1 MKEKLNFYRPAAAAF
16 LVIMAMALTSS
27 TMSFFLEPICESLQI
42 SRGSFSLIFSL
53 MSVAGALSNPFVG
66 QYAGKKG
73 VRGILF
79 LTGLWAGG
87 CMILLSLVTKLWML
101 YAVAFCLGLFGSS
114 CVCLCGN
121 VMVQQAYFGPQASGI
136 LGAVMAGSGVGGM
149 FFSLII
155 PRVIALFGWQ
165 AGMQAMGISWLALVW
180 LGMILMRKQEMP
192 QYSKAN
198 GAVGLGMTRA
208 EALKSPKLYL
218 QMAVIVVISAC
229 CGLQQQLP
237 SLLGSKGFSD
247 GQVSL
252 MISVMT
258 VFLALGKFGQGLLYG
273 KIGVEKGGILTMAAF
288 AVGGLALLTDFLV
301 WPGLLLLAVGFGV
314 YTTLLPMVV
323 RWVFGSREYASIWAL
338 ITTVGCAGT
347 FVGYPLWGTIYD
359 LTGTY
364 TLGLIGAAVLLAG
377 AIWAHI
383 LTLKN
388 VE

>member
-27 TMSFFLEPICESLQI
+27 TISFFLEPICESLQI

-79 LTGLWAGG
+79 LTGLWAGS
-87 CMILLSLVTKLWML
+87 CMILLSMVTKLWML
-101 YAVAFCLGLFGSS
+101 YAVAFCLGMFGSS

-136 LGAVMAGSGVGGM
+136 LGAVMAGTGVSGM
-149 FFSLII
+149 IFSLII
-155 PRVIALFGWQ
+155 PRIIEGFGWQ
-165 AGMQAMGISWLALVW
+165 TGMRVMGICWLSLVW
-180 LGMILMRKQEMP
+180 LGMILMGKQESP
-192 QYSKAN
+192 QFSKAN

-237 SLLGSKGFSD
+237 SLLGSKGYSS
-247 GQVSL
+247 GQVSV
-252 MISVMT
+252 MISTMT

-273 KIGVEKGGILTMAAF
+273 KIGVEKGGLLTMAAF
-288 AVGGLALLTDFLV
+288 AAGSLAMLTKALA
-301 WPGLLLLAVGFGV
+301 WPGLVLLAVGMGV

-323 RWVFGSREYASIWAL
+323 RRVFGSREYASIWAL

-377 AIWAHI
+377 AMWAHI
-383 LTLKN
+383 RTLKD
-388 VE
+388 VT

>member
-1 MKEKLNFYRPAAAAF
+1 MKEKLVFYRPAAAAF

-27 TMSFFLEPICESLQI
+27 TMSFFLEPVCESLQI
-42 SRGSFSLIFSL
+42 NRGSFSLIFSL

-155 PRVIALFGWQ
+155 PRVISGFGWQ
-165 AGMQAMGISWLALVW
+165 MGMKVMGMSWLVLVW
-180 LGMILMRKQEMP
+180 LGMLLLGKQSMP
-192 QYSKAN
+192 QHSKAN

-237 SLLGSKGFSD
+237 SLLGSQGFTA
-247 GQVSL
+247 GQVSV
-252 MISVMT
+252 MISTMT

-273 KIGVEKGGILTMAAF
+273 KIGVEKGGILTMMAF
-288 AVGGLALLTDFLV
+288 AAGSLAMLSKALA
-301 WPGLLLLAVGFGV
+301 WPGLILLAVGMGI

-323 RWVFGSREYASIWAL
+323 RRVFGSREYASIWAL

-383 LTLKN
+383 KTLKD
-388 VE
+388 VT

>member
-1 MKEKLNFYRPAAAAF
+1 MKEKLTFYRPAAAAF

-27 TMSFFLEPICESLQI
+27 AMSFFLEPVCESLQI

-87 CMILLSLVTKLWML
+87 CMILLSFVTKLWML

-155 PRVIALFGWQ
+155 PRVITAFGWRM
-165 AGMQAMGISWLALVW
+165 GMQVMGISWLVLVW
-180 LGMILMRKQEMP
+180 LGMLLLGKQTVP
-192 QYSKAN
+192 QHSRAN

-208 EALKSPKLYL
+208 EAMKSPKLYL
-218 QMAVIVVISAC
+218 QILVIVVISAC

-237 SLLGSKGFSD
+237 SLLRAKGFSA
-247 GQVSL
+247 GQVSV
-252 MISVMT
+252 MISAMT

-273 KIGVEKGGILTMAAF
+273 KVGVKKGGILTMLAF
-288 AVGGLALLTDFLV
+288 AAGCLAMFGKALI
-301 WPGLLLLAVGFGV
+301 WPGLLLLAVGMGI

-323 RWVFGSREYASIWAL
+323 RRVFGSREYAAIWAL
-338 ITTVGCAGT
+338 ISTVGCAGT

-364 TLGLIGAAVLLAG
+364 TVGLIGAAVLLIG
-377 AIWAHI
+377 AMLAHI
-383 LTLKN
+383 KTLKD
-388 VE
+388 VV

>member
-1 MKEKLNFYRPAAAAF
+1 MKEKLSFYRPAAAAF

-27 TMSFFLEPICESLQI
+27 TISFFLEPVCESLQI

-53 MSVAGALSNPFVG
+53 MSVSGALSNPFVG

-79 LTGLWAGG
+79 LTGLWAGI

-155 PRVIALFGWQ
+155 PRVITAFGWRM
-165 AGMQAMGISWLALVW
+165 GMQVMGISWLVLVW
-180 LGMILMRKQEMP
+180 LGMLLLGKQTVP
-192 QYSKAN
+192 QHSRAN

-208 EALKSPKLYL
+208 EAMKSPKLYL
-218 QMAVIVVISAC
+218 QILVIVVISAC

-237 SLLGSKGFSD
+237 SLLRAKGFSA
-247 GQVSL
+247 GQVSV
-252 MISVMT
+252 MISAMT

-273 KIGVEKGGILTMAAF
+273 KVGVKKGGILTMLAF
-288 AVGGLALLTDFLV
+288 AAGCLAMFGKALI
-301 WPGLLLLAVGFGV
+301 WPGLLLLAVGMGI

-323 RWVFGSREYASIWAL
+323 RRVFGSREYAAIWAL
-338 ITTVGCAGT
+338 ISTVGCAGT

-364 TLGLIGAAVLLAG
+364 TVGLIGAAVLLIG
-377 AIWAHI
+377 AMLAHI
-383 LTLKN
+383 KTLKD
-388 VE
+388 VV

>member
-1 MKEKLNFYRPAAAAF
+1 MKEKLTFYRPAAAAF

-27 TMSFFLEPICESLQI
+27 TISFFLEPICESLEI

-79 LTGLWAGG
+79 LTGLWAGA
-87 CMILLSLVTKLWML
+87 CMVLFSFVTKLWML
-101 YAVAFCLGLFGSS
+101 YAVAFCLGMFGSS
-114 CVCLCGN
+114 CVCLCAT
-121 VMVQQAYFGPQASGI
+121 VIVQQAYMGPQAASI

-155 PRVIALFGWQ
+155 PRIITLLGWRT
-165 AGMQAMGISWLALVW
+165 GMQTMGICWLTLVW
-180 LGMILMRKQEMP
+180 
-192 QYSKAN
+192 
-198 GAVGLGMTRA
+198 LGMTRA

-218 QMAVIVVISAC
+218 QMVVIVVISAC

-237 SLLGSKGFSD
+237 SLLGSKGFTA
-247 GQVSL
+247 GQVSV
-252 MISVMT
+252 MISAMT
-258 VFLALGKFGQGLLYG
+258 VFLALGKFGQGVVYG
-273 KIGVEKGGILTMAAF
+273 KIGEKKGGLLAIGAF
-288 AVGGLALLTDFLV
+288 AVGCLAMLTKALV
-301 WPGLLLLAVGFGV
+301 WPGLLLLAVGMGI
-314 YTTLLPMVV
+314 YTTLLPVV
-323 RWVFGSREYASIWAL
+323 TRRVFGSREYASIWAL

-347 FVGYPLWGTIYD
+347 FVGYPMWGTIYD

-377 AIWAHI
+377 AMWA
-383 LTLKN
+383 LLMTLKDC
-388 VE
+388 

>member
-1 MKEKLNFYRPAAAAF
+1 MKEKLRFYRPAAAAF

-27 TMSFFLEPICESLQI
+27 TISFFLEPVCQTLQI

-53 MSVAGALSNPFVG
+53 MSVAGAISNPFVG

-73 VRGILF
+73 VRGILL

-87 CMILLSLVTKLWML
+87 CMVLLSFVTKLWML
-101 YAVAFCLGLFGSS
+101 YAAAFCLGLFGSS
-114 CVCLCGN
+114 CVCLCGT

-136 LGAVMAGSGVGGM
+136 LGAVMAGTGVSGM
-149 FFSLII
+149 IFSLVI
-155 PRVIALFGWQ
+155 PRIIEVFGWQ
-165 AGMQAMGISWLALVW
+165 TGMRVMGVCWLTLVW
-180 LGMILMRKQEMP
+180 LGMLLLGKESTP
-192 QYSKAN
+192 QYSTAN

-218 QMAVIVVISAC
+218 QMVVIVVISAC

-237 SLLGSKGFSD
+237 SLLSSKGFSA
-247 GQVSL
+247 GQVSV
-252 MISVMT
+252 MISAMT
-258 VFLALGKFGQGLLYG
+258 VFLALGTFGQGLLYG
-273 KIGVEKGGILTMAAF
+273 KIGVKAGGILTIAAF
-288 AVGGLALLTDFLV
+288 GAGSLAMLSKALV
-301 WPGLLLLAVGFGV
+301 WPGLILLAVGMGI

-323 RWVFGSREYASIWAL
+323 RRIFGSREYASIWAL

-347 FVGYPLWGTIYD
+347 VVGYPLWGTIYD

-377 AIWAHI
+377 AIWA
-383 LTLKN
+383 LLQSLK
-388 VE
+388 E

>member
-1 MKEKLNFYRPAAAAF
+1 MKEKLSFYRPAAAAF

-27 TMSFFLEPICESLQI
+27 TISFFLEPICESLQI

-53 MSVAGALSNPFVG
+53 MSVSGALSNPFVG

-73 VRGILF
+73 VRRILF
-79 LTGLWAGG
+79 LTGLWAGV
-87 CMILLSLVTKLWML
+87 CMILLSMVTKLWML

-149 FFSLII
+149 LFSLII
-155 PRVIALFGWQ
+155 PRIIASFGWRM
-165 AGMQAMGISWLALVW
+165 GMQVMGISWLTLVW
-180 LGMILMRKQEMP
+180 LGMLLMGKQTMP
-192 QYSKAN
+192 QHSKAN

-237 SLLGSKGFSD
+237 SLLGSRGFTA
-247 GQVSL
+247 GQVSI
-252 MISVMT
+252 MISAMT
-258 VFLALGKFGQGLLYG
+258 IFLAVGKFGQGLLYG
-273 KIGVEKGGILTMAAF
+273 IIGVEKGGLLTMAVF
-288 AVGGLALLTDFLV
+288 AAGCLAMLSKALA
-301 WPGLLLLAVGFGV
+301 WPGLILLALGMGI

-323 RWVFGSREYASIWAL
+323 RRVFGSREYASIWSL
-338 ITTVGCAGT
+338 VTTVGCAGT

-377 AIWAHI
+377 AMWAHI
-383 LTLKN
+383 LTLKD
-388 VE
+388 VA